1 MDLSLSLSPFGIL
14 EASLGCTS
22 GSEGQDTSLQLTEA
36 RWVLLGILLS
46 LFKRPGFLERGS
58 RPRWDVVYVRMCAC
72 VCVFVCVCIGEEG
85 VTAKE
90 GGAWKCIFWSW
101 GDQDFMDSQKGPPP
115 PRL

>member
-72 VCVFVCVCIGEEG
+72 VCVFVCVYGSSECSG
-85 VTAKE
+85 
-90 GGAWKCIFWSW
+90 
-101 GDQDFMDSQKGPPP
+101 
-115 PRL
+115 